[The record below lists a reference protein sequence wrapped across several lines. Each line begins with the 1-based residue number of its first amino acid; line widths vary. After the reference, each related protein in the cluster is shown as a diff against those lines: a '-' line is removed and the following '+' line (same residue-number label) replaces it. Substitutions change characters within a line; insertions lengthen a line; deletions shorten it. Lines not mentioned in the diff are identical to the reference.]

1 MEKPNTP
8 EEMAERFNQI
18 DGIEATLS
26 SVVSGRTLVEV
37 MDESAVGA
45 FFAECRKNGY
55 KRSSTTRDCL
65 DYTVIDSWVELE

>member
-55 KRSSTTRDCL
+55 KRSATTRNDL
-65 DYTVIDSWVELE
+65 DDTVLDSWVELE

>member
-18 DGIEATLS
+18 DGIEANS
-26 SVVSGRTLVEV
+26 PSAVSGRTLVKV
-37 MDESAVGA
+37 MDERAVGS

-55 KRSSTTRDCL
+55 TRSATTRTDL
-65 DYTVIDSWVELE
+65 DYTVLDSWVKLE